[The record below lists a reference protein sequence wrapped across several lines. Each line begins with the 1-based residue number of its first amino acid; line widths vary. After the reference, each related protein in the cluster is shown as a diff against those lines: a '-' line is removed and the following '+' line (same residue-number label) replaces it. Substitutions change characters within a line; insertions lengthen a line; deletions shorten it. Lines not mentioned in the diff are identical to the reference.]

1 LAVKNTFEKAK
12 DKFQKIVAD
21 NHLGDEKVLITV
33 GVLSARQAI
42 GTPNRQDYALLE
54 GKEVMIEAQFKES
67 FGQAFT
73 DQPGG
78 FTGHLNDVL
87 NLNLATSQERAL
99 FVATLNA
106 VMAHLGMVT
115 GLRHCRD
122 EEPEECALQIAEY
135 ILNKFGKA
143 KVGLIGLQPAILE
156 KLVKAFGPLN
166 IRCVDLNYKNIGSH
180 KYGAEI
186 WDGRTETPRLIN
198 WCDVLL
204 VTSSTIVN
212 NSFDDIS
219 KDALRLGKSLIIFGV
234 SGAGIS
240 VLLGLERVCFS
251 AH

>member
-1 LAVKNTFEKAK
+1 MAVKNTLEQAK
-12 DKFQKIVAD
+12 DKFQRIVAD
-21 NHLGDEKVLITV
+21 NYLGDEEVLVTV
-33 GVLSARQAI
+33 GVLSPKQAI

-54 GKEVMIEAQFKES
+54 GKEVMIEAQFKEG

-78 FTGHLNDVL
+78 FTGHLNDIL
-87 NLNLATSQERAL
+87 SLSLATSQERAI
-99 FVATLNA
+99 FIATLNA

-115 GLRHCRD
+115 WLRHCHD
-122 EEPEECALQIAEY
+122 EEPEECARQIAEY
-135 ILNKFGKA
+135 ILNKFGKV

-156 KLVKAFGPLN
+156 KLVKTFGPAN
-166 IRCVDLNYKNIGSH
+166 IHCTDLNSKNIGSP

-186 WDGRTETPRLIN
+186 WDGRTETSRLIS

-219 KDALRLGKSLIIFGV
+219 KDALKLGKPLIIFGV
-234 SGAGIS
+234 TGAGVS
-240 VLLGLERVCFS
+240 TLLGLERVCFS

>member
-1 LAVKNTFEKAK
+1 MAVNNTLEKAR

-21 NHLGDEKVLITV
+21 NNLGGEEVLITV
-33 GVLSARQAI
+33 GVLSAKQAI
-42 GTPNRQDYALLE
+42 GTPTRQDYALLE

-73 DQPGG
+73 DQPGS
-78 FTGHLNDVL
+78 FTGPLEDIL
-87 NLNLATSQERAL
+87 KLNLATSQERAI

-156 KLVKAFGPLN
+156 KLVKAFGSAN
-166 IRCVDLNYKNIGSH
+166 IRCVDLNCKNIGSL

-186 WDGRTETPRLIN
+186 WDGRTDTTKLIS

-204 VTSSTIVN
+204 ITSSTLVN
-212 NSFDDIS
+212 NSFDGIS
-219 KDALRLGKSLIIFGV
+219 KDALKLGKPLIIFGV

-240 VLLGLERVCFS
+240 ALLGLERVCFS

>member
-1 LAVKNTFEKAK
+1 MAVKNTLEQAK
-12 DKFQKIVAD
+12 EEFRRIVAD
-21 NHLGDEKVLITV
+21 NHLGDEKVLVTV
-33 GVLSARQAI
+33 GVLSVEQAI
-42 GTPNRQDYALLE
+42 GTPSRQDYALLE
-54 GKEVMIEAQFKES
+54 GREVMIEAQFKES

-78 FTGHLNDVL
+78 FKGHINDVL
-87 NLNLATSQERAL
+87 NLNLATSQERAI

-106 VMAHLGMVT
+106 VMAQLGMVT
-115 GLRHCRD
+115 GLRHCHN

-135 ILNKFGKA
+135 TLLKFGKV
-143 KVGLIGLQPAILE
+143 KVGLIGLQPAVLE
-156 KLVKAFGPLN
+156 KLVKAFGPAN
-166 IRCVDLNYKNIGSH
+166 ILCTDLNSKNIGSH
-180 KYGAEI
+180 KYGAEV
-186 WDGRTETPRLIN
+186 WDGRTETPRLIR

-219 KDALRLGKSLIIFGV
+219 KDASKLGKSLIIFGV

-240 VLLGLERVCFS
+240 VLMGLERVCFS

>member
-1 LAVKNTFEKAK
+1 MAVKNILEQAK
-12 DKFQKIVAD
+12 DEFQRIATD
-21 NHLGDEKVLITV
+21 NHLGDEKVLVTV
-33 GVLSARQAI
+33 GVLSTKQAI
-42 GTPNRQDYALLE
+42 GTPSRQDYALLE
-54 GKEVMIEAQFKES
+54 GKEVMIEAQFKGS

-73 DQPGG
+73 DQPDG

-87 NLNLATSQERAL
+87 NLNLITSQERAI

-156 KLVKAFGPLN
+156 KLVKAFSSAN
-166 IRCVDLNYKNIGSH
+166 IRCVDLNSKNIGSY

-186 WDGRTETPRLIN
+186 WDGRTDTPRLIS

-212 NSFDDIS
+212 DSFDDIS
-219 KDALRLGKSLIIFGV
+219 KYALKLGKPLIVFGV
-234 SGAGIS
+234 SGAGLS